1 VNALVYG
8 SSLTAAF
15 LGGILALLAPC
26 CVVSV
31 LPNFVAAALPQRGLR
46 LAAVAGMFALGVA
59 TVLLPIVLGV
69 GALSTFLSTYHRE
82 VFGLVGAILLAL
94 ALYILS
100 GRSFMLPMP
109 GLGALGGSRQ
119 GLAGVFTLGV
129 VSGVASSCCA
139 PVLVGVVAITALAS
153 SIVGAAGLGFA
164 YVFGMIFPL
173 LLAAVLWERLR
184 LGQRGWLTRGPRYAK
199 LMGREIALTDLASG
213 IMFALMGGLASY
225 LAVTDQGTFTPG
237 WLVAFDRWAASVAGG
252 LAGEVRHV
260 PAVIQAAILLVLLG
274 GLVWTMVAGS
284 RRTTRGG

>member
-1 VNALVYG
+1 MNALVYG

-46 LAAVAGMFALGVA
+46 LAAVTGMFALGVA

-82 VFGLVGAILLAL
+82 VFGLVGTILLAL

-109 GLGALGGSRQ
+109 GLGALGRNRQ

-139 PVLVGVVAITALAS
+139 PVLIGVVAITALAS
-153 SIVGAAGLGFA
+153 SVVGATGLGFA
-164 YVFGMIFPL
+164 YVFGMVFPL
-173 LLAAVLWERLR
+173 LVASALWERLR
-184 LGQRGWLTRGPRYAK
+184 LGQRGWLTRGPRYAR
-199 LMGREIALTDLASG
+199 LAGREIPLTDLASG
-213 IMFALMGGLASY
+213 SMFALMGGLASY
-225 LAVTDQGTFTPG
+225 LAVTGQGTFTPG
-237 WLVAFDRWAASVAGG
+237 WLVAFDRWAASAAGG
-252 LAGEVRHV
+252 LAVQIRHV
-260 PAVIQAAILLVLLG
+260 PTVLQAAILLVLLA
-274 GLVWTMVAGS
+274 GLVWAMVAGS
-284 RRTTRGG
+284 RRTTKGA

>member
-1 VNALVYG
+1 MNALVYG

-46 LAAVAGMFALGVA
+46 LAAVTGMFALGVA

-274 GLVWTMVAGS
+274 GLVWTMAAGS
-284 RRTTRGG
+284 RRTTRGR

>member
-1 VNALVYG
+1 MNALVYG